1 MKEKVAKLF
10 STVKAMWD
18 KPLEGRY
25 LNIKEILSFGL
36 YSLGNS
42 WIYNTIML
50 VVTITEIPYFYDI
63 DAIHGYLIYIAG
75 SLINMLLLPIVGQ
88 SMEKKRTK
96 GGK

>member
-50 VVTITEIPYFYDI
+50 VVTITEIPYFTTSTQFTVI
-63 DAIHGYLIYIAG
+63 
-75 SLINMLLLPIVGQ
+75 
-88 SMEKKRTK
+88 
-96 GGK
+96 